1 VAAASWLLGTDTG
14 DVGDWSKCSYSCHWW
29 VFYKESYGSIWSIVY
44 NAHIGQMFWIWRK
57 TKTKGKGNDLL
68 SLLHQ

>member
-29 VFYKESYGSIWSIVY
+29 VFYKESYGSIWSI
-44 NAHIGQMFWIWRK
+44 
-57 TKTKGKGNDLL
+57 
-68 SLLHQ
+68 